1 MSGSR
6 EEKTGVTGCCGWD
19 SKDFMGSRKEMSEMM
34 QMLEKCCGEGGSF
47 DCSTMMEMFKDEDG
61 SFDVSR
67 MLGMMKKCRF

>member
-1 MSGSR
+1 
-6 EEKTGVTGCCGWD
+6 
-19 SKDFMGSRKEMSEMM
+19 MGSRKEMSEMM